1 MEEKEKLEAIR
12 VEYDRAIKA
21 QSERDHVWG
30 VLVLMINGTDHSAE
44 SLSSTGATES
54 LSSTGATELV
64 DDAML
69 NYWSFDKFREEIGY

>member
-1 MEEKEKLEAIR
+1 MMEEKEKLEAIR

-44 SLSSTGATES
+44 
-54 LSSTGATELV
+54 LV

>member
-1 MEEKEKLEAIR
+1 MEEEEKLEAIR

-44 SLSSTGATES
+44 SLSSTGATE
-54 LSSTGATELV
+54 LV

>member
-1 MEEKEKLEAIR
+1 MMEEKEKLEAIR

-44 SLSSTGATES
+44 SLSSTGATE
-54 LSSTGATELV
+54 LV

>member
-30 VLVLMINGTDHSAE
+30 VLVLMIDGTDHSA
-44 SLSSTGATES
+44 
-54 LSSTGATELV
+54 ELV

-69 NYWSFDKFREEIGY
+69 NYWSFDKFSRSCEAQRFKKEIGY

>member
-1 MEEKEKLEAIR
+1 MMEEKEKLEAIR

-30 VLVLMINGTDHSAE
+30 VLALMINGTDHSAE
-44 SLSSTGATES
+44 SLSSI
-54 LSSTGATELV
+54 GATELV

>member
-1 MEEKEKLEAIR
+1 MMEEKEKLEAIR

-30 VLVLMINGTDHSAE
+30 VSVLMINGTDHSA
-44 SLSSTGATES
+44 ES